1 MQKPKNSCYIF
12 GFVKLLIEL
21 YKMEILSLIII
32 KLFVL
37 MYNKI
42 MKFIGYKSS
51 YDNCVNNVSEHEFL
65 FRNNF
70 KIIIKNINFIII
82 MIKFFV

>member
-1 MQKPKNSCYIF
+1 
-12 GFVKLLIEL
+12 
-21 YKMEILSLIII
+21 MEILSLIRYYKIV
-32 KLFVL
+32 F

-65 FRNNF
+65 FLNNF
-70 KIIIKNINFIII
+70 KIIIKNINFIIF
-82 MIKFFV
+82 MITIFV